1 MARMIDA
8 DKLIDQIE
16 RKYGMDPM
24 YFTDE
29 NTPEG
34 RQAEIDA
41 ALIELLERAAS
52 EEAAPELRSKDGDR
66 TKALEYLF
74 NKISFCKSIGEC
86 YADAVNVEA
95 LEMALSAL
103 KKDIPRKPIKEKNE
117 YTYRCPKCDSDV
129 VGCGYYCWKCGQH
142 LKWEDDDNGTQK

>member
-34 RQAEIDA
+34 RQAIIDA
-41 ALIELLERAAS
+41 ALIELLEQAAIKS
-52 EEAAPELRSKDGDR
+52 VSCANCKYGKEIHTGCARTIMCTNDDVPFIDENGELYVDFDWSCP
-66 TKALEYLF
+66 L
-74 NKISFCKSIGEC
+74 GE
-86 YADAVNVEA
+86 
-95 LEMALSAL
+95 
-103 KKDIPRKPIKEKNE
+103 R
-117 YTYRCPKCDSDV
+117 R
-129 VGCGYYCWKCGQH
+129 Q
-142 LKWEDDDNGTQK
+142 DNGTK